1 MRKSS
6 NPIRGVWG
14 TVLHPVW
21 KEPGQGDNII
31 SYYAGKGTELVLF
44 STALT
49 FRCFTPSAPWLL
61 TPPPGLPPPTPAIK
75 VLASSNKILC
85 PIYSGP
91 LQWFLKV
98 FHWGR
103 SQPPTASKTSR
114 VCVCV
119 LHFSHLVMYSSHIPS
134 KKKKK
139 KKNRTDCHFVQ
150 RQAWGVM
157 LKTPVGNLL
166 VCNAFWPSRL
176 FISASVTLTL
186 SLSRPAAFLRVRFW
200 QTQRQLSPF
209 LSHTY
214 LDFLGV
220 RKLSWA
226 IYSERQGKS
235 LCFKDWAAISCS
247 QTCTG
252 WKNTLQ
258 PGNQKLLQAPH

>member
-1 MRKSS
+1 MRKGS

-49 FRCFTPSAPWLL
+49 FRCFTPSTPWLL

-103 SQPPTASKTSR
+103 SQPPTASKTSS
-114 VCVCV
+114 VCVRPTFLPLSDV
-119 LHFSHLVMYSSHIPS
+119 LFSHPL

-139 KKNRTDCHFVQ
+139 TEQTVI
-150 RQAWGVM
+150 
-157 LKTPVGNLL
+157 
-166 VCNAFWPSRL
+166 L
-176 FISASVTLTL
+176 F
-186 SLSRPAAFLRVRFW
+186 R
-200 QTQRQLSPF
+200 
-209 LSHTY
+209 
-214 LDFLGV
+214 DKLGV
-220 RKLSWA
+220 
-226 IYSERQGKS
+226 
-235 LCFKDWAAISCS
+235 
-247 QTCTG
+247 
-252 WKNTLQ
+252 
-258 PGNQKLLQAPH
+258 